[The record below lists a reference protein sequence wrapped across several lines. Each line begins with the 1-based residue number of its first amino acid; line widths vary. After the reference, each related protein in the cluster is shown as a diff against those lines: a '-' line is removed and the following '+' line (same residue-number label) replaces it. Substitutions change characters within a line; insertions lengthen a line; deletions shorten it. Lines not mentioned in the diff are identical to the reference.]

1 MAGLD
6 RSSKDFIE
14 TLYLSQPPPS
24 DEDLAKLAIQIQNLI
39 GKHPRRGQT
48 LCLWHLLYGRQD
60 ALFQAATGYGKSLI
74 RQCAPIIGAGIS
86 LMLSPLNMLSED
98 QIAALPVGSR
108 GLALTAQN
116 NNEETYKGIARGDYT
131 HAKYAFGYFWS
142 SSPSTW
148 QKR

>member
-14 TLYLSQPPPS
+14 TLYSQPPPS
-24 DEDLAKLAIQIQNLI
+24 DEDLPKLAIQIQNLV

-60 ALFQAATGYGKSLI
+60 GLFQAANSYGKSLI
-74 RQCAPIIGAGIS
+74 WQCAPIIGAGIS

-142 SSPSTW
+142 SLPSTW